1 MSASAGPANPTG
13 AATPKAPAHLASSPD
28 SLDELI
34 TTTKTHAWWALWAI
48 AAAVLFAFIWSVV
61 ATIPQQVSGLGV
73 VSSFDYISDLS
84 APVAGI
90 VHNATAEPGGAV
102 AAGEVVAVIS
112 PYGGGE
118 DVPVLSP
125 VDGTMHSVFVNK
137 GEGVDAGMVLAQVV
151 ANPDPSKGIRVITY
165 LPASAALN
173 FDEGQVVAVT
183 FTDISSSDSVT
194 TTASVEQ
201 VANVPSAIESMKI
214 SAGSASIA
222 EQWLQEAGGT
232 PYRIAMEITDW
243 SATGA
248 GAPPAPGSVVSIVNT
263 YASLHP
269 IELLFGGN

>member
-1 MSASAGPANPTG
+1 MSASTGPADTAG
-13 AATPKAPAHLASSPD
+13 AAAPKTHLSSSPD

-48 AAAVLFAFIWSVV
+48 AAAVFFVFIWSLV
-61 ATIPQQVSGLGV
+61 ATIPQQVSGVGV

-90 VHNATAEPGGAV
+90 VDDATAEPGGAV
-102 AAGEVVAVIS
+102 AAGEVVATVR
-112 PYGGGE
+112 PFDGGD
-118 DVPVLSP
+118 DVPVVSP

-137 GEGVDAGMVLAQVV
+137 GEGVEAGTVLAQVV

-165 LPASAALN
+165 LPASAALA
-173 FDEGQVVAVT
+173 FDVGQVVSVS
-183 FTDISSSDSVT
+183 FTDITSGDSAT
-194 TTASVEQ
+194 TTATVQQ
-201 VANVPSAIESMKI
+201 VADVPSGIESMKI
-214 SAGSASIA
+214 SAGSATIA
-222 EQWLQEAGGT
+222 EEWMQEAGGT
-232 PYRIAMEITDW
+232 PYRIAVDITDW
-243 SATGA
+243 SSTGA